1 MGRKGLNTEVIAE
14 AAIGLVEE
22 KGYRNFSMRE
32 LAARLGVQPASLY
45 NHVNGIEAVYT
56 AVGLHGIS
64 ILEKALEQAYGFQD
78 FTEALLVMAKA
89 YRGFAK
95 DSPELY
101 QAVIEM
107 RTSENEELRQN
118 IQRIIHPFLVLI
130 GRVVEDQE
138 KVVHFQRMMR
148 SALHGFVSLEREGYL
163 TYELTDSN
171 ASFHFMVES
180 LAGLIMRAG
189 EKENHDS
196 SRNHSRE
203 ADSRGAGTETV

>member
-14 AAIGLVEE
+14 AAIELVEE

-45 NHVNGIEAVYT
+45 NHVNGIEAVHK

-64 ILEKALEQAYGFQD
+64 ILEKALEQAYGYQEFV
-78 FTEALLVMAKA
+78 EALFIMADA
-89 YRGFAK
+89 YRKFAK

-107 RTSENEELRQN
+107 RTSENEELRQS

-130 GRVVEDQE
+130 GREVKDPE

-163 TYELTDSN
+163 TYELTDSS
-171 ASFHFMVES
+171 ASFRFMMEN
-180 LAGLIMRAG
+180 LAGLILREG
-189 EKENHDS
+189 EKEKL
-196 SRNHSRE
+196 
-203 ADSRGAGTETV
+203 

>member
-14 AAIGLVEE
+14 AAIELVEE

-45 NHVNGIEAVYT
+45 NHVNGIEAVHK

-64 ILEKALEQAYGFQD
+64 VLEKALEQAYGYQD
-78 FTEALLVMAKA
+78 FVEALFIMADA
-89 YRGFAK
+89 YRKFAK

-107 RTSENEELRQN
+107 RTSENEELRQS

-130 GRVVEDQE
+130 GREVKDPE

-163 TYELTDSN
+163 TYELTDSS
-171 ASFHFMVES
+171 ASFRFMMEN
-180 LAGLIMRAG
+180 LAGLILREG
-189 EKENHDS
+189 EKEKL
-196 SRNHSRE
+196 
-203 ADSRGAGTETV
+203 

>member
-14 AAIGLVEE
+14 AAIELVEE
-22 KGYRNFSMRE
+22 KGCRNFSMRE

-45 NHVNGIEAVYT
+45 NHVNGIEAVHK

-64 ILEKALEQAYGFQD
+64 ILEKALEQAYGYQD
-78 FTEALLVMAKA
+78 FVEALFIMADA
-89 YRGFAK
+89 YRKFAK

-107 RTSENEELRQN
+107 RTSENEELRQS

-130 GRVVEDQE
+130 GREVKDPE

-163 TYELTDSN
+163 TYELTDSS
-171 ASFHFMVES
+171 ASFRFMVEN
-180 LAGLIMRAG
+180 LAGLILREG
-189 EKENHDS
+189 EKEKL
-196 SRNHSRE
+196 
-203 ADSRGAGTETV
+203 

>member
-14 AAIGLVEE
+14 AAIELVEE

-45 NHVNGIEAVYT
+45 NHVNGIEAVHK

-64 ILEKALEQAYGFQD
+64 VLEKALEQAYGYQD
-78 FTEALLVMAKA
+78 FVEALFIMADA
-89 YRGFAK
+89 YRKFAK

-107 RTSENEELRQN
+107 RTSENEELRQS

-130 GRVVEDQE
+130 GREVKDPE

-163 TYELTDSN
+163 TYELTDSS
-171 ASFHFMVES
+171 ASFRFMVEN
-180 LAGLIMRAG
+180 LAGLDR
-189 EKENHDS
+189 KS
-196 SRNHSRE
+196 
-203 ADSRGAGTETV
+203 VV

>member
-1 MGRKGLNTEVIAE
+1 MGRKGLNTEVIVE
-14 AAIGLVEE
+14 AAIELVEE

-45 NHVNGIEAVYT
+45 NHVNGIEAVHK

-64 ILEKALEQAYGFQD
+64 VLEKALEQAYGYQD
-78 FTEALLVMAKA
+78 FVEALFIMADA
-89 YRGFAK
+89 YRKFAK

-107 RTSENEELRQN
+107 RTSENEELRQS

-130 GRVVEDQE
+130 GREVKDPE

-163 TYELTDSN
+163 TYELTDSS
-171 ASFHFMVES
+171 ASFRFMVEN
-180 LAGLIMRAG
+180 LAGLILREG
-189 EKENHDS
+189 EKEKL
-196 SRNHSRE
+196 
-203 ADSRGAGTETV
+203 

>member
-14 AAIGLVEE
+14 AAIELVEE

-45 NHVNGIEAVYT
+45 NHVNGIEAVHK

-64 ILEKALEQAYGFQD
+64 ILEKALEQAYGYQD
-78 FTEALLVMAKA
+78 FVEALFIMADA
-89 YRGFAK
+89 YRKFAN

-107 RTSENEELRQN
+107 RTTENEELRQS

-130 GRVVEDQE
+130 GREVKDPE

-163 TYELTDSN
+163 TYELTDSS
-171 ASFHFMVES
+171 ASFRFMVEN
-180 LAGLIMRAG
+180 LAGLILREG
-189 EKENHDS
+189 EKEKL
-196 SRNHSRE
+196 
-203 ADSRGAGTETV
+203 

>member
-14 AAIGLVEE
+14 AAIELVEE

-45 NHVNGIEAVYT
+45 NHVNGIEEVNA

-64 ILEKALEQAYGFQD
+64 ILEKALKQAYGYQD
-78 FTEALLVMAKA
+78 FQEALLVMAKA
-89 YRGFAK
+89 YRKFAGEK
-95 DSPELY
+95 PELY

-107 RTSENEELRQN
+107 RTSENEELRQS

-130 GRVVEDQE
+130 GREVKDPE

-148 SALHGFVSLEREGYL
+148 SALHGFVSLEQEGYL
-163 TYELTDSN
+163 TYERTDSS
-171 ASFHFMVES
+171 ASFQFMVES
-180 LAGLIMRAG
+180 LAALIMREG
-189 EKENHDS
+189 EKEKS
-196 SRNHSRE
+196 
-203 ADSRGAGTETV
+203 

>member
-14 AAIGLVEE
+14 AAIELVEE

-45 NHVNGIEAVYT
+45 NHVNGIEAVHK

-64 ILEKALEQAYGFQD
+64 ILEKALEQAYGYQD
-78 FTEALLVMAKA
+78 FVEALFIMADA
-89 YRGFAK
+89 YRKFAK

-107 RTSENEELRQN
+107 RTSENEELRQS

-130 GRVVEDQE
+130 GREVKDPE
-138 KVVHFQRMMR
+138 KVGHFQRMMR

-163 TYELTDSN
+163 TYELTDSS
-171 ASFHFMVES
+171 ASFRFMVEN
-180 LAGLIMRAG
+180 LAGLILREG
-189 EKENHDS
+189 EKEKL
-196 SRNHSRE
+196 
-203 ADSRGAGTETV
+203 

>member
-78 FTEALLVMAKA
+78 LRKRSWSWPRPTGVCQ
-89 YRGFAK
+89 GQ
-95 DSPELY
+95 SG
-101 QAVIEM
+101 AV
-107 RTSENEELRQN
+107 SGC
-118 IQRIIHPFLVLI
+118 H
-130 GRVVEDQE
+130 
-138 KVVHFQRMMR
+138 
-148 SALHGFVSLEREGYL
+148 
-163 TYELTDSN
+163 
-171 ASFHFMVES
+171 
-180 LAGLIMRAG
+180 
-189 EKENHDS
+189 
-196 SRNHSRE
+196 
-203 ADSRGAGTETV
+203 